1 MAAFVLFYDVKAQAP
16 VPSYKFVE
24 GESIEMQ
31 LYFKWGLLMPKAGVA
46 RLSVSTDKY
55 KGEDVWKYSLDFH
68 TQGIFEK
75 VFPMRDTLYSCFSK
89 SSLRLLYS
97 EKRSDEGKYYSV
109 DKLAFSYDGDKT
121 SAKSLR
127 YTPKAVKVDT
137 VLTAD
142 KGLLLDMLSATMFLR
157 SIDWNNLSFDEAIPF
172 QIAIGRDVV
181 KSAYRYAGQQIVEY
195 SGVKYATRHFY
206 IDVYDEAF
214 TQSRAAGEVWISDD
228 ERHYPVKV
236 RAKLNIGAAEAYCIG
251 L

>member
-1 MAAFVLFYDVKAQAP
+1 M
-16 VPSYKFVE
+16 
-24 GESIEMQ
+24 
-31 LYFKWGLLMPKAGVA
+31 
-46 RLSVSTDKY
+46 
-55 KGEDVWKYSLDFH
+55 
-68 TQGIFEK
+68 
-75 VFPMRDTLYSCFSK
+75 
-89 SSLRLLYS
+89 
-97 EKRSDEGKYYSV
+97 
-109 DKLAFSYDGDKT
+109 
-121 SAKSLR
+121 R

-181 KSAYRYAGQQIVEY
+181 KSAFRYSGQQIVEY